1 MYELSNVGMMMD
13 FERRV
18 ISSVWTLSDQAE
30 AYDAESCI
38 PLLLAMLPARSLLS
52 RRVVFCSNFIA
63 CSRQNSTRPSGT
75 NEQTGQNQENVEKEP
90 PVARDSAIP
99 LSAPPPKPHETPI
112 PESTSDDASSSST
125 PFASK
130 KDPGSDIPDSL
141 KRLPQYDLDVVKQR
155 IREWTDQA
163 AITLR
168 ERADGF
174 TAQTKTRFSKLGAE
188 LNRVTGYEEIEA
200 LKREVVAQEE
210 KIKATRQ
217 AAKQAK
223 LAYEQAVVQRSDSQ
237 REVNELLQRKSIW
250 NDMDVARF
258 TTIVRQDHLY
268 EQEEARAKAAVDETE
283 AAVEREFTSLMR
295 SILARYHEEQ
305 VWSDKIRSASTYGS
319 LAALGLNLLVFILA
333 IVIVEPWKRRRLA
346 QTFEKK
352 IEEMSIESKER
363 MEESLKEIGEK
374 FVQQE
379 NLLSQVL
386 QEVGSVRD
394 LQQDVMGMQKTVEN
408 VTPVHPVQ
416 VVEVPVP
423 VQKYISI
430 PGVPVSLPQR
440 TFELAAVGVGA
451 FVLGIIAAVLAD

>member
-1 MYELSNVGMMMD
+1 MLPVRAIL
-13 FERRV
+13 FRRV
-18 ISSVWTLSDQAE
+18 IS
-30 AYDAESCI
+30 
-38 PLLLAMLPARSLLS
+38 R
-52 RRVVFCSNFIA
+52 SNFLTWT
-63 CSRQNSTRPSGT
+63 RHNSTRPSSPI
-75 NEQTGQNQENVEKEP
+75 EQNAQDKDKVTKEP
-90 PVARDSAIP
+90 PATEDTIP
-99 LSAPPPKPHETPI
+99 LTAPPPPQESLV
-112 PESTSDDASSSST
+112 PESTSST
-125 PFASK
+125 PFQSTSK
-130 KDPGSDIPDSL
+130 NDSGSDKLGS
-141 KRLPQYDLDVVKQR
+141 RLGLSQYDLDIVKQR
-155 IREWTDQA
+155 IRDWTDQA

-174 TAQTKTRFSKLGAE
+174 TAETKTRFSKLGAE
-188 LNRVTGYEEIEA
+188 LNKVTGYEDIEA
-200 LKREVVAQEE
+200 LKKEVVAQEE
-210 KIKATRQ
+210 NIKLTRE

-223 LAYEQAVVQRSDSQ
+223 IAYEQAVIQRSNSQ

-250 NDMDVARF
+250 NDTDVARF
-258 TTIVRQDHLY
+258 TTIVRQDHMY

-346 QTFEKK
+346 QTFENK
-352 IEEMSIESKER
+352 IEEMNVENKER
-363 MEESLKEIGEK
+363 MEEGLKEIGEK
-374 FVQQE
+374 FIQQE

-386 QEVGSVRD
+386 QEVGGIKD
-394 LQQDVMGMQKTVEN
+394 LRQEVFGMQKAVEETA
-408 VTPVHPVQ
+408 VPAHPVQ
-416 VVEVPVP
+416 VVEVPIP

-451 FVLGIIAAVLAD
+451 FVLGIIASVLAD